1 MGPVGK
7 QAVSPVMV
15 PDQTIEQVTSFKL
28 LGVTVTDLLRWGNHV
43 AAVTTKA
50 SKRLRFLKKLKRA
63 GVPQSDLVY
72 YYEVVIRSLVKYA
85 RPVWHSS
92 LTYEQSKA
100 LEAVQ
105 RRACQIVGRGATR
118 SDNCSALKLEQSSNM
133 TSAANRK
140 VV

>member
-1 MGPVGK
+1 MGK

-28 LGVTVTDLLRWGNHV
+28 LGVTVTDSLRWGNHV
-43 AAVTTKA
+43 AAVTIPRHL
-50 SKRLRFLKKLKRA
+50 SVCGSSKKLKRA
-63 GVPQSDLVY
+63 GVPQSNLVY

-105 RRACQIVGRGATR
+105 RRACQIVGRGATH